1 MIGKKLRRLT
11 GLLAALVLFACAI
24 IPTTAFG
31 DPVAATSA
39 TAVDN
44 EYYKNTLGI
53 KEDPSLTLAKYQ
65 SREGDSSAVD
75 ETKPIQ
81 GVAFKYAKVGGLY
94 QVETGSGTV
103 MAYGITTAFG
113 QAIGFS
119 EKDAD
124 YTVNG
129 MDYWFFEDGAKIQT
143 KTSGAT
149 ASSLNADGG
158 FLKTASS
165 VHEGITGTTG
175 KVTCDLDTSGN
186 GDNAWGL
193 YLVVE
198 TDVSGAKD
206 ASGKALSITK
216 VQTPFL
222 IALPTMMNNKTWDAT
237 IEAQI
242 KNATDEATVEKKIIV
257 SDNTKTPVYSLTD
270 ATDLDDTD
278 TTSIGDTVWYRLK
291 STVPAVP
298 AGGQKIT
305 MYILSDEISKGLD
318 VNSDSFEVVTWDGT
332 TETQLKRDTGSGT
345 GDYTLDLIDSVTET
359 EKAFE
364 NGSSFTIKF
373 TEEGRKKLD
382 TLAQSGKSVREVYV
396 RYSAT
401 VNADAVI
408 GPRRD
413 GATPNSGNPNEVKL
427 TYQVDGSAEMD
438 TAFDRVTHFTF
449 GIDVAKEFQGAEN
462 PGTLYGDVTFKVY
475 TGSGQNKTYYT
486 FEGVQGAYSKPA
498 TVTDKESATSLK
510 LDGNGKIKIDGLELG
525 TYYLEE
531 TATAEGYRLLNAPVE
546 FKVESSDKTNN
557 AFVGTASQYLGTLKN
572 ESSTSGRLSAT
583 VVNTK
588 GFSLPSTGE
597 SGTLVFVLLGAA
609 VFTAAGLFLAH
620 TSKANKK

>member
-31 DPVAATSA
+31 NPVAATKA

-44 EYYKNTLGI
+44 EYYQNTLGI
-53 KEDPSLTLAKYQ
+53 TEDPSLTLAKYQ
-65 SREGDSSAVD
+65 SQEGDSSAVD
-75 ETKPIQ
+75 EAKPIQ
-81 GVAFKYAKVGGLY
+81 GVKFKYAKVGGLY

-119 EKDAD
+119 EEDAD
-124 YTVNG
+124 YTVSG
-129 MDYWFFEDGAKIQT
+129 MGYWFFEDGAAIQE
-143 KTSGAT
+143 KTSE
-149 ASSLNADGG
+149 ASANSLNADGG
-158 FLKTASS
+158 FLKTASG
-165 VHEGITGTTG
+165 VHEGITDTSGE
-175 KVTCDLDTSGN
+175 VTCALDTSGN

-222 IALPTMMNNKTWDAT
+222 IALPTMVNNAWDAT

-242 KNATDEATVEKKIIV
+242 KNATDEATVEKKIITDDDGT
-257 SDNTKTPVYSLTD
+257 SATLNNLDN
-270 ATDLDDTD
+270 LDDTD

-291 STVPAVP
+291 STVPVVP
-298 AGGQKIT
+298 ANGQKIT
-305 MYILSDEISKGLD
+305 KYVLTDVISKGLT
-318 VNSDSFEVVTWDGT
+318 VNEDSFKVVTWNGT
-332 TETQLKRDTGSGT
+332 QETELADTY
-345 GDYTLDLIDSVTET
+345 YTLDLPASLSDKT

-364 NGSSFTIKF
+364 GGSSFTITF
-373 TEEGRKKLD
+373 TEEGLKKLD
-382 TLAQSGKSVREVYV
+382 ELAQSSASVREVYV

-401 VNADAVI
+401 VNTDAVI
-408 GPRRD
+408 GPQMT
-413 GATPNSGNPNEVKL
+413 GATNSSGNPNEVKL
-427 TYQVDGSAEMD
+427 TYQVDGSAEMNTD
-438 TAFDRVTHFTF
+438 FDRVTHFTF
-449 GIDVAKEFQGAEN
+449 GIDVDKQFSDNA
-462 PGTLYGDVTFKVY
+462 GDFSKVEFKVY
-475 TGSGQNKTYYT
+475 TKSGDDKTYYSFDGT
-486 FEGVQGAYSKPA
+486 ADGKYHTPA
-498 TVTDKESATSLK
+498 KVAKKENATPLK
-510 LDGNGKIKIDGLELG
+510 LDANGDLKIDGLELG

-531 TATAEGYRLLNAPVE
+531 TATADGYRLLNAPVE
-546 FKVESSDKTNN
+546 FKVESSNKTNN
-557 AFVGTASQYLGTLKN
+557 GFVGTGDQYLGTLKN

-583 VVNTK
+583 VVNTR

-609 VFTAAGLFLAH
+609 VFIAAGLFLAR

>member
-81 GVAFKYAKVGGLY
+81 GVVFKYAKVGGLY

-158 FLKTASS
+158 FLKTASG

-175 KVTCDLDTSGN
+175 KVTCALDTPGN

-242 KNATDEATVEKKIIV
+242 KNATDEATVEKKIITDDDGT
-257 SDNTKTPVYSLTD
+257 SATLNNLDN
-270 ATDLDDTD
+270 LDDTD

-298 AGGQKIT
+298 ANGQKIT
-305 MYILSDEISKGLD
+305 EYVLTDVISKGLTVD
-318 VNSDSFEVVTWDGT
+318 QNSSFEVVTWNGT
-332 TETQLKRDTGSGT
+332 TETPLTKDA
-345 GDYTLDLIDSVTET
+345 DYTLALNAGITDSA

-364 NGSSFTIKF
+364 GGSSFTITF
-373 TEEGRKKLD
+373 TPTGLEKLD
-382 TLAQSGKSVREVYV
+382 NLAQNTTAIARDVYV

-401 VNADAVI
+401 VNTDAVI
-408 GPRRD
+408 GPQMT
-413 GATPNSGNPNEVKL
+413 GATNSSGNPNEVKL
-427 TYQVDGSAEMD
+427 TYQVDGSAEMNTD
-438 TAFDRVTHFTF
+438 FDRVTHFTF
-449 GIDVAKEFQGAEN
+449 GVDVDKQFSDNA
-462 PGTLYGDVTFKVY
+462 GDFSKVEFKVY
-475 TGSGQNKTYYT
+475 TKSGNDKTYYSFDET
-486 FEGVQGAYSKPA
+486 AAGKYHTPTKAA
-498 TVTDKESATSLK
+498 DKENATPLK
-510 LDGNGKIKIDGLELG
+510 LDDSGNLKIDGLELG

-531 TATAEGYRLLNAPVE
+531 TATAAGYRLLNAPVE
-546 FKVESSDKTNN
+546 FVLTSANN
-557 AFVGTASQYLGTLKN
+557 DENIFVGNTNQYLGTLDDG
-572 ESSTSGRLSAT
+572 SDTDGRLSAT

-609 VFTAAGLFLAH
+609 VFIAAGLFLAR